1 MVTSATIL
9 YHLVK
14 QHGGPVHVCARSN
27 TAIDRLNVVRVCA
40 KSREAID
47 TPVSHLA
54 LHIKVKKMDGSL
66 ELQKLP
72 QTRDELSVSDEKRY
86 CMLRKQGDLVICCTC
101 IGSPPADADEV
112 LLYPH

>member
-1 MVTSATIL
+1 MV
-9 YHLVK
+9 
-14 QHGGPVHVCARSN
+14 VCAPSN

-54 LHIKVKKMDGSL
+54 LHIQVKKMDGSL

-86 CMLRKQGDLVICCTC
+86 CMVRKQGDLVICCTC

>member
-40 KSREAID
+40 KSREAI
-47 TPVSHLA
+47 VSHLA
-54 LHIKVKKMDGSL
+54 LHIQIKKMDGSL
-66 ELQKLP
+66 ELQ
-72 QTRDELSVSDEKRY
+72 V
-86 CMLRKQGDLVICCTC
+86 DLVICCTC